1 MGYTWLAYTWIRMQ
15 MVFKETSHFPRAI
28 VDLMSDEEYSLLQ
41 LHLMAHPD
49 SGSFIP
55 GTGGLRKVAGV
66 VPK

>member
-1 MGYTWLAYTWIRMQ
+1 